1 MDSKEYSIIKKSD
14 WIITSWSGGTT
25 SQLFIYPA
33 ESDFKNGNYQLRI
46 SIASVE
52 VETSTFTPLKD
63 VNRTLLVLEGN
74 LSLSHKNQHSS
85 VLKQYDQDSFSGNW
99 QTSSI
104 GKVLDFNV
112 MTKGNTK
119 SEVRMINVSEETILT
134 CLKDDFIHVL
144 EGHLSIDDATVNR
157 KESLQISIK
166 SKKLVLSQE
175 SRIVLVRTTF

>member
-14 WIITSWSGGTT
+14 WIITNWSGGTT
-25 SQLFIYPA
+25 SQLLIHPA
-33 ESDFKNGNYQLRI
+33 ESDFKTGNYQLRI

-74 LSLSHKNQHSS
+74 LSLFHKNQHSS

-99 QTSSI
+99 HTSSI

-119 SEVRMINVSEETILT
+119 SEVRMINVSEETNFT

-144 EGHLSIDDATVNR
+144 EGHLTIDDVTVNR
-157 KESLQISIK
+157 KESVQISAK